1 MASNKQQSGTSILS
15 SVVMHHLINKVGRT
29 FEKFNTKTP
38 AFPYDATVW
47 ASDLQID
54 EKELNKCKT
63 D

>member
-1 MASNKQQSGTSILS
+1 
-15 SVVMHHLINKVGRT
+15 MHHLINKVGRT